1 MSNEKR
7 LPELTVSAFAV
18 GTLTASLYYSL
29 VNSYFNYYVTDIALV
44 PTDVFGTASFV
55 VRLLFVIIVPLL
67 GAMVQNGHSRF
78 GKYRMWIFIGVPL
91 SLVFTILSFT
101 KFTGSGVFLAV
112 FYSLAYTISS
122 GASSLCGN
130 AQMSLMNVISKDPS
144 QQRRLSTRRSQY
156 QDIAKILFS
165 ATFLPLVL
173 LIGGENQAKGY
184 QYTAILIAILAA
196 LGYLAT
202 AWSGKAHDIY
212 DVKGKVPDEI
222 KKSKMSAKQMLDCV
236 MKNPPLICMLLSETL
251 KFTAFMIFISTFAY
265 YYQYILNDFSAIT
278 VTMTIASV
286 VALGSSLIAP
296 VIIKKAGSKNA
307 GILALVFYV
316 VGALLPRFMPPSV
329 MMFGVGFVLIYFGMS
344 LNACAGPIQFVNS
357 SLYYQAKTGLNATG
371 FIMSLYVFPIQL
383 GIAISSGMIN
393 WLLSSMGYVAGA
405 IRQRSQLVS
414 LQNIILL
421 IPGLMLLAA
430 AILVIA
436 YPLSEKKMAEIHS
449 KLGNNM

>member
-1 MSNEKR
+1 
-7 LPELTVSAFAV
+7 
-18 GTLTASLYYSL
+18 
-29 VNSYFNYYVTDIALV
+29 
-44 PTDVFGTASFV
+44 
-55 VRLLFVIIVPLL
+55 
-67 GAMVQNGHSRF
+67 
-78 GKYRMWIFIGVPL
+78 
-91 SLVFTILSFT
+91 
-101 KFTGSGVFLAV
+101 
-112 FYSLAYTISS
+112 
-122 GASSLCGN
+122 
-130 AQMSLMNVISKDPS
+130 
-144 QQRRLSTRRSQY
+144 
-156 QDIAKILFS
+156 
-165 ATFLPLVL
+165 
-173 LIGGENQAKGY
+173 
-184 QYTAILIAILAA
+184 
-196 LGYLAT
+196 
-202 AWSGKAHDIY
+202 
-212 DVKGKVPDEI
+212 
-222 KKSKMSAKQMLDCV
+222 MLDCV
-236 MKNPPLICMLLSETL
+236 IKNPPLICMLISETL

-296 VIIKKAGSKNA
+296 IIIKKAGSKNA
-307 GILALVFYV
+307 GILALAFYV

-405 IRQRSQLVS
+405 ELVGSQLVS